1 MNVAIIGSRSFT
13 DYERAERFL
22 AEQNIDISRI
32 ISGGAKGADA
42 IAERYA
48 SEHGISITVYL
59 ADWTRYGRGAGMIR
73 NNLIIA
79 DADVVIAFWDGDSKG
94 TKNSIE
100 LAHKADKQVI
110 ICSVSH

>member
-13 DYERAERFL
+13 DYERAEEFL
-22 AEQNIDISRI
+22 SVLDLDITRI

-48 SEHGISITVYL
+48 SEHGIPITVYP
-59 ADWTRYGRGAGMIR
+59 ADWKRYGRGAGMIR
-73 NNLIIA
+73 NKLIIA
-79 DADVVIAFWDGDSKG
+79 DADVVIAFWDGASKG

-100 LAHKADKQVI
+100 LAHKAGKQVA
-110 ICSVSH
+110 ICYI